1 MCYND
6 LDMKKRYTAFTLVE
20 MLIVMGII
28 IILMAIGIASGRFA
42 IQRANKIEHQNA
54 AKQIYQGL
62 QSYYT
67 EHREFPPLYLP
78 DGTPNHPSIL
88 LESYDFLDEFI
99 DDFQGGSEASYGY
112 LVDDTGQLALI
123 CVTYGGM
130 QDQNMQGLFCT
141 GNAIGG
147 EMKIG
152 GASIDAPKQS
162 EITWEDAVDYNN
174 AAHVFEEA
182 CSTWEDSQW
191 TDSDCELFST
201 PSISD

>member
-1 MCYND
+1 
-6 LDMKKRYTAFTLVE
+6 MKKRYTAFTLVE
-20 MLIVMGII
+20 MLVVMGII

-54 AKQIYQGL
+54 ARQIYQGL
-62 QSYYT
+62 QSYYA
-67 EHREFPPLYLP
+67 ENREFPPLKRP

-88 LESYDFLDEFI
+88 LQDHDLLDEFI

-123 CVTYGGM
+123 CVTYGGL
-130 QDQNMQGLFCT
+130 QDQNMQGIFCT

-147 EMKIG
+147 KLRIG
-152 GASIDAPKQS
+152 AATIDAPKKS
-162 EITWEDAVDYNN
+162 EITWDDAVDYNN
-174 AAHVFEEA
+174 VAHVFEEA

-191 TDSDCELFST
+191 TNSSCELFST
-201 PSISD
+201 PSIP